1 MAIRITE
8 ILGTDNMNN
17 SRITINNNFKTIAET
32 INRLDSQIHTE
43 ITMGSVSAETVT
55 LSSALKIGSTELT
68 EDKLQQLLALI
79 P

>member
-32 INRLDSQIHTE
+32 INRLDNQIHTE

-55 LSSALKIGSTELT
+55 LSNTLKIGNTELT
-68 EDKLQQLLALI
+68 EEQLQQLLALL
-79 P
+79 

>member
-32 INRLDSQIHTE
+32 INRLDNQIHTE
-43 ITMGSVSAETVT
+43 IAMGSISAENLT
-55 LSSALKIGSTELT
+55 LSNGLKIGNTELT
-68 EDKLQQLLALI
+68 EDQLQQLLALI

>member
-32 INRLDSQIHTE
+32 INRLDNQIHTE
-43 ITMGSVSAETVT
+43 IAMGSISAENLT
-55 LSSALKIGSTELT
+55 LSNGLKIGNTELT
-68 EDKLQQLLALI
+68 EDQLQQLLTLI
-79 P
+79 Q

>member
-32 INRLDSQIHTE
+32 INRLDNQIHTE
-43 ITMGSVSAETVT
+43 ITMGSISAENLT
-55 LSSALKIGSTELT
+55 LSNGLKIGNTELT
-68 EDKLQQLLALI
+68 EDQLQQLLALL
-79 P
+79 